1 MNLSESAV
9 VLRPRTVAEVFDLSL
24 KVTFRLALAIYAR
37 IAAFTLL
44 PVFVLLTALYYF
56 AKVDALT
63 IWTLAL
69 VFAIWLDAPFT
80 IAASR
85 LMFRDEP
92 KTKETLSRFARRL
105 WSYTGAL
112 LYKSF
117 LLGLAALPLL
127 IPLLAIGPRAIFVT
141 EASVLEQASATEA
154 YNRSKRLVQARSGDA
169 LGAFLAWL
177 VARAA
182 FVVGIEALCQ
192 GIVVDVFQL
201 PTPFGRLS
209 DTGFTPYALAG
220 LLLSTPFV
228 ATARFL
234 QYVDT
239 RTRTDG
245 WDIQVRFMAIL
256 AREAEKKSEARA

>member
-9 VLRPRTVAEVFDLSL
+9 VLRPRSVAEVLDLSL
-24 KVTFRLALAIYAR
+24 RVTFRLALAIYAR
-37 IAAFTLL
+37 LATLTLL
-44 PVFVLLTALYYF
+44 PVFVCLCALYYF
-56 AKVDALT
+56 AKVDAFT
-63 IWTLAL
+63 IWTGAL
-69 VFAIWLDAPFT
+69 VLAVWLDAPFT

-92 KTKETLSRFARRL
+92 KTKETLSRFAKRL

-112 LYKSF
+112 AYKSI

-141 EASVLEQASATEA
+141 EASVLEQASAIES
-154 YNRSKRLVQARSGDA
+154 YNRSKRLVQVRSGDA

-177 VARAA
+177 LARVA
-182 FVVGIEALCQ
+182 FVVGVEALCQ
-192 GIVVDVFQL
+192 GIVVDVFQI
-201 PTPFGRLS
+201 PSPFGKLS
-209 DTGFTPYALAG
+209 ETGFTPYALAG
-220 LLLSTPFV
+220 LFLSTPFV

>member
-9 VLRPRTVAEVFDLSL
+9 VLRPRSVAEVFDLSL

-37 IAAFTLL
+37 IGAFTLL
-44 PVFVLLTALYYF
+44 PVFVVLCALYYF
-56 AKVDALT
+56 AKVDAFT
-63 IWTLAL
+63 TWTLAL
-69 VFAIWLDAPFT
+69 VLSIWLDAPFT

-92 KTKETLSRFARRL
+92 KTRETLSRFAKRMT
-105 WSYTGAL
+105 SYTGAL
-112 LYKSF
+112 LYKSL
-117 LLGLAALPLL
+117 LLGLAALPLG

-154 YNRSKRLVQARSGDA
+154 YNRSKRLVQVRSGDA
-169 LGAFLAWL
+169 LAAFLSWL

-182 FVVGIEALCQ
+182 FVVGAEALCQ
-192 GIVVDVFQL
+192 GIVVDVFQF
-201 PTPFGRLS
+201 PSPFGRLFE
-209 DTGFTPYALAG
+209 TGFTPYALAG
-220 LLLSTPFV
+220 LLISTPFV